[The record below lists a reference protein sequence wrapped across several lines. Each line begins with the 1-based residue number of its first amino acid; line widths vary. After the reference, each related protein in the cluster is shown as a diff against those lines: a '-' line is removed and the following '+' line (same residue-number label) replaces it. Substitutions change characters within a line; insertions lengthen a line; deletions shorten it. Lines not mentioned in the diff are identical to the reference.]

1 MGEAVVSVLATWA
14 ELPALA
20 MMAMMA
26 ALAAWACVLGQ
37 RWVAA
42 EEALR

>member
-1 MGEAVVSVLATWA
+1 MGEAVVLVLATLA

-20 MMAMMA
+20 MMA
-26 ALAAWACVLGQ
+26 ALSAWAYVLGQ

-42 EEALR
+42 EEALG